1 MGEAGLGER
10 LVIAAEEE
18 VAAAAAPACFVA
30 ALGFASRRAG
40 ATRKR
45 RFAGIMCDGF
55 NINETHLMV
64 NDHTK
69 HRKPIR
75 RQPGSPSPIV
85 YSVTVTNIG
94 DRPANFAMQGGGNV

>member
-1 MGEAGLGER
+1 MHLARGR
-10 LVIAAEEE
+10 LVPDEEWGGE
-18 VAAAAAPACFVA
+18 DF
-30 ALGFASRRAG
+30 G
-40 ATRKR
+40 AQW
-45 RFAGIMCDGF
+45 IMCDGF

-75 RQPGSPSPIV
+75 RHPGSPSPIV
-85 YSVTVTNIG
+85 DSVTVTNIG